1 MIMSNDDEFK
11 NSLTGN
17 SAAISRFLRKTR
29 ENWGG
34 VWVRNLGLFWII
46 QWPIFL

>member
-17 SAAISRFLRKTR
+17 SAAISRFLRKTLVKT
-29 ENWGG
+29 EAE
-34 VWVRNLGLFWII
+34 FECET
-46 QWPIFL
+46 